1 MNDDEVIKKL
11 RTAKIKVTLYVSGLF
26 LFLIFVDFYFA
37 NSSEKIT
44 ESMLSNSPFSIV
56 VFVCLQL
63 AVMLVFTYLE
73 KILVGINKTKDGVR
87 K

>member
-11 RTAKIKVTLYVSGLF
+11 RSAKIKVVLYVSGLF
-26 LFLIFVDFYFA
+26 LFLTLVDLYLA

-56 VFVCLQL
+56 IFVCLQL
-63 AVMLVFTYLE
+63 AIMLVFTYLE
-73 KILVGINKTKDGVR
+73 KILVGINKTKNSVST
-87 K
+87 

>member
-11 RTAKIKVTLYVSGLF
+11 RSAKIKVVLYVSGLF
-26 LFLIFVDFYFA
+26 LFLTLVDLYLA

-56 VFVCLQL
+56 IFVCLQL
-63 AVMLVFTYLE
+63 AIMLVFTYLE
-73 KILVGINKTKDGVR
+73 KILVGINKTKDSVSI
-87 K
+87 

>member
-11 RTAKIKVTLYVSGLF
+11 RSAKIKVVLYVSGLF
-26 LFLIFVDFYFA
+26 LFLTLIDLYLA

-56 VFVCLQL
+56 IFVCLQL
-63 AVMLVFTYLE
+63 AIMLVFTYLE
-73 KILVGINKTKDGVR
+73 KILVGINKTKNSVST
-87 K
+87 